1 LNILL
6 TGGLGFIG
14 SHTAVALS
22 NSGHQILILDN
33 LSNSNIDVLSR
44 LEIILGKMPNF
55 INGDIRDQ
63 SLLESSMRDYSID
76 AVIHFAGL
84 KAVGQ
89 SVQEPLMYYD
99 NNVAGTISLLQ
110 AMKNCHVNTLV
121 FSSSATVY
129 GAPQYLPIDEA
140 HPTNPESPYGQTK
153 LQIENILR
161 DLSASDPHWK
171 IIALRYF
178 NPVGAH
184 ESGLIG
190 EEPNGIPN
198 NLMPYIAKVAA
209 GQLADLKVFG
219 EDYETTDGTGVRD
232 YIHVMDLA
240 DGHVLALNFLQR
252 EGIGYSVVN
261 LGTGSGCSVLESVSL
276 YENASSRK
284 IPYEVVPRRS
294 GDIAICYA
302 NANMA
307 LLKLGWKA
315 SRDLK
320 KMCAD
325 SWSWYAFCSNNK

>member
-14 SHTAVALS
+14 SHTATALS
-22 NSGHQILILDN
+22 DSGHQILILDN
-33 LSNSNIDVLSR
+33 LSNSNIDVLNR
-44 LEIILGKMPNF
+44 LEKILGKMPNF
-55 INGDIRDQ
+55 INGDMRDQ
-63 SLLESSMRDYSID
+63 LLLESSMRDYNID

-84 KAVGQ
+84 KAVGE

-99 NNVAGTISLLQ
+99 NNVSGTISLLQ
-110 AMKNCHVNTLV
+110 AMKNCHVKTLV

-161 DLSASDPHWK
+161 DLSASDAHWK

-209 GQLADLKVFG
+209 GELADLKVFG
-219 EDYETTDGTGVRD
+219 EDYETIDGTGVRD

-261 LGTGSGCSVLESVSL
+261 LGTGSGCSVFELVSL
-276 YENASSRK
+276 YENVSSRR
-284 IPYEVVPRRS
+284 IPYQVVPRRS
-294 GDIAICYA
+294 GDIAVCYA
-302 NANMA
+302 NANKA

-325 SWSWYAFCSNNK
+325 SWIWYASCSNTK